1 MPKAKTKFVCL
12 YSIQKRAFYNSVS
25 AQDETVIKIFALNKD
40 TLDNTAK
47 FLCYF
52 CLKIVRYVLDRVQL
66 H

>member
-12 YSIQKRAFYNSVS
+12 YSRQTRAFYNSVS

-47 FLCYF
+47 FSCYF